1 MTFAV
6 TLTLRGVGIPD
17 GGARRTV
24 AVVPAVAAALNGVA
38 AVALATVLAPGVSLS
53 YGPDNAAYIATH
65 LGPWRA
71 GWALWIAAAIS
82 LLAFFGWWA
91 ARAGWPLLARVA
103 FAIAAFGVAADVTAE
118 ARLIAWSA
126 DLDVSG
132 ALRQSGVVANACYSV
147 AGALLMRATPALPRL
162 VAWWGWAVWIL
173 GAGLSVAAALSSD
186 RGSEVLSAA
195 IFVLFV
201 PWLLAA
207 GRRLS

>member
-17 GGARRTV
+17 SRARRTV
-24 AVVPAVAAALNGVA
+24 AAVPAVAAALNGVA
-38 AVALATVLAPGVSLS
+38 AVALATVLAPGVSLT
-53 YGPDNAAYIATH
+53 YGPNNAAYIATH
-65 LGPWRA
+65 VGLWRA

-91 ARAGWPLLARVA
+91 ARAGWPRLARVA

-147 AGALLMRATPALPRL
+147 AGALLMRVTPALPRQ

-173 GAGLSVAAALSSD
+173 GAGLSVAVALSSD
-186 RGSEVLSAA
+186 RGSEVLTAA
-195 IFVLFV
+195 IFVLLV

>member
-1 MTFAV
+1 MTFIV
-6 TLTLRGVGIPD
+6 TLTLRRVGISY

-24 AVVPAVAAALNGVA
+24 GVVPAVAAALNGAA
-38 AVALATVLAPGVSLS
+38 AVALATVLAPGISLT

-71 GWALWIAAAIS
+71 GWALWIAAALS
-82 LLAFFGWWA
+82 LLVFFGWWA
-91 ARAGWPLLARVA
+91 ARVGWPAVARAA
-103 FAIAAFGVAADVTAE
+103 FAVAAIGVAADVTAE

-147 AGALLMRATPALPRL
+147 AGALLMLALPVWPRL
-162 VAWWGWAVWIL
+162 VRWWGWAVWIL
-173 GAGLSVAAALSSD
+173 GAGLSVAVALSSD
-186 RGSEVLSAA
+186 RGSEVLTAA

-201 PWLLAA
+201 PWRIAA